1 MPKKTI
7 SSRVSTN
14 TDEKLEEISDEKGIS
29 KSELLNRYVRQSI
42 ELEEGKREIVRVE
55 ADGGSEIKNTLNQ
68 AQKTLESQS
77 EKIEDQQIA
86 QRYLSLSLLLAIFWL
101 GVHTIFV
108 VPSLV
113 SIGTGTVL
121 MAGLIYSYYRYL
133 WE

>member
-29 KSELLNRYVRQSI
+29 KSELLNRYIRQSI
-42 ELEEGKREIVRVE
+42 GLEEGKREIVRVE

-101 GVHTIFV
+101 GVHIIFV

>member
-1 MPKKTI
+1 MAEQWLDVEESDMRLIPVKT
-7 SSRVSTN
+7 
-14 TDEKLEEISDEKGIS
+14 
-29 KSELLNRYVRQSI
+29 
-42 ELEEGKREIVRVE
+42 
-55 ADGGSEIKNTLNQ
+55 DGGTRIENTLNQ
-68 AQKTLESQS
+68 AQQTVENQS

-86 QRYLSLSLLLAIFWL
+86 QKYLSLSLSLAIFWL
-101 GVHTIFV
+101 GVHIIFV

>member
-1 MPKKTI
+1 M
-7 SSRVSTN
+7 VSAKMGNRTV
-14 TDEKLEEISDEKGIS
+14 ERLEEYAEEEGIS
-29 KSELLNRYVRQSI
+29 RSQATERMAKQGLDV
-42 ELEEGKREIVRVE
+42 EESDMRLIPVKT
-55 ADGGSEIKNTLNQ
+55 DGGTRIENTLNQ
-68 AQKTLESQS
+68 AQQTLENQS

-86 QRYLSLSLLLAIFWL
+86 QKYLSLSLLLAIFWL
-101 GVHTIFV
+101 GVHIIFV

>member
-29 KSELLNRYVRQSI
+29 KSELLNRYIRQSI

-101 GVHTIFV
+101 GVHIIFV

>member
-29 KSELLNRYVRQSI
+29 KSELLNRYIRQSI
-42 ELEEGKREIVRVE
+42 ELEGGKREIVRVE

-101 GVHTIFV
+101 GVHIIFV